1 MNRPRTAGS
10 LKPAPGS
17 TGNRPS
23 TSGSGVAP
31 SERESAPTQA
41 VTPWEVFSED
51 TNMCDTLTHFSQA
64 GIGGAVRDNAG
75 GQLLNQLSPQRH
87 PAWKEGFEKQLAASQ
102 EKKERLL
109 NNPERSRRTRILQ
122 AKDIG
127 MAFSPKAS
135 PTLRPPTGLPSRGT
149 FGPPKLYM
157 FQSAR
162 SLCITSCAIIREC
175 TATS

>member
-64 GIGGAVRDNAG
+64 GIGGA
-75 GQLLNQLSPQRH
+75 
-87 PAWKEGFEKQLAASQ
+87 
-102 EKKERLL
+102 
-109 NNPERSRRTRILQ
+109 
-122 AKDIG
+122 
-127 MAFSPKAS
+127 
-135 PTLRPPTGLPSRGT
+135 
-149 FGPPKLYM
+149 
-157 FQSAR
+157 
-162 SLCITSCAIIREC
+162 
-175 TATS
+175 